1 MQSTGN
7 MSNKALAILGI
18 VVAGIVII
26 VGTIWYL
33 RGRDAG
39 VPLYNPFSASQ
50 TQTPES
56 APFVPSDY
64 SSPDDAAPIPAPET
78 DPSIITPIT
87 VPSSL
92 LE

>member
-7 MSNKALAILGI
+7 MSNKALIILGMF
-18 VVAGIVII
+18 VAGIVII

-39 VPLYNPFSASQ
+39 VPLYNPFTANQ
-50 TQTPES
+50 TRTIETEPS
-56 APFVPSDY
+56 VPSDY
-64 SSPDDAAPIPAPET
+64 STPEDGAPIPAPEV
-78 DPSIITPIT
+78 DPSIIEPIT
-87 VPSSL
+87 VPPSL